1 MSAGPVT
8 RTGLLTGGG
17 LLLAVVL
24 FFAVNIVANTLL
36 TSSRVDLTQNR
47 LYTLSEGTLNIL
59 GRLEE
64 PVTLRLFLTR
74 DVAALLPG
82 ISSYANRVRELLEE
96 YERHAN
102 GMLDVRLVDPEP
114 FSEDEDR
121 AVGYGL
127 SGVPLGDGDT
137 VLYFGLVGTGST
149 DEEEVIPFFSV
160 EREEFLEYDLTK
172 LVHQLSQ
179 PKLQVVGVM
188 SSLPLDGF
196 GGGMPALA
204 APMAQPWVVL
214 EQMRQLF
221 EIRMLQPQ
229 DTTIPEE
236 VDVLMLVHPKE
247 LGEQTLYAIDQFVL
261 RGGRALVFVDPYAES
276 DPAGATGVVA
286 ASDLNRLL
294 RQWGLEL
301 VTGKVV
307 ADLPVAT
314 RIRTARDGRNV
325 VLEYPVWMN
334 VQPPQMD
341 ATDVVTSRLGNLL
354 LATAGHL
361 RTVDGAETTI
371 VPLIRSTPE
380 AAEVDTI
387 ALGFDADPREILRGY
402 RPGGTAL
409 TLAAR
414 ITGAV
419 KSLFPDG
426 APAPEGGD
434 AAAEPAPAAGAGA
447 QEHLSASSD
456 PVNVIVVADADL
468 LQDRFW
474 VQVQNLLGTSIAVP
488 SAANGSFV
496 VNALDNLSGS
506 NDLISV
512 RNRGSFARP
521 FTLVQSIQL
530 DAELRFR
537 QKENELLAELQQTEE
552 RLRELDRQNPGD
564 ALVLSAEQ
572 REELARFRA
581 EKVRL
586 RTELRDVRHALHR
599 DIERLESWTKFI
611 NIALMPL
618 LIGVGGAVVGFTSV
632 RRRRGGT
639 SAQPGRA

>member
-64 PVTLRLFLTR
+64 PITLRLFLTR

-82 ISSYANRVRELLEE
+82 ISSYANRVREVLEE

-102 GMLDVRLVDPEP
+102 GMLEVRLVDPEP

-149 DEEEVIPFFSV
+149 DEEEVIAFFSV

-188 SSLPLDGF
+188 SSLPLEGF
-196 GGGMPALA
+196 GGGVPALA

-221 EIRMLQPQ
+221 EIRMLRPQ

-247 LGEQTLYAIDQFVL
+247 LSEQTLYAIDQFVL

-276 DPAGATGVVA
+276 DPAAATGIVA

-294 RQWGLEL
+294 QQWGLEL

-334 VQPPQMD
+334 VQPRQMD
-341 ATDVVTSRLGNLL
+341 ATDVVTSRLGNLV

-361 RTVDGAETTI
+361 RPVDGAETT
-371 VPLIRSTPE
+371 VVALIRSTPE
-380 AAEVDTI
+380 AAEIDTI

-402 RPGGTAL
+402 RPGGAAL

-414 ITGAV
+414 VTGAV
-419 KSLFPDG
+419 KSAFPEG

-434 AAAEPAPAAGAGA
+434 AAAEPGSAAADA
-447 QEHLSASSD
+447 EAHLSASSD

-552 RLRELDRQNPGD
+552 RLRELDRQNPVD

-618 LIGVGGAVVGFTSV
+618 VIGVGGAVVGVTSV
-632 RRRRGGT
+632 RRRRGG
-639 SAQPGRA
+639 ALAKPQRP

>member
-1 MSAGPVT
+1 MSTGPVT

-64 PVTLRLFLTR
+64 PITLRLFLTR

-149 DEEEVIPFFSV
+149 DEEQVIPFFSV

-188 SSLPLDGF
+188 STLPLDGF
-196 GGGMPALA
+196 GGVPALA

-325 VLEYPVWMN
+325 VVEYPVWMN

-341 ATDVVTSRLGNLL
+341 ATDVVTSRLGNLV

-361 RTVDGAETTI
+361 RTVDGAETA
-371 VPLIRSTPE
+371 VLPLIRSTPE
-380 AAEVDTI
+380 AAEIDTI

-402 RPGGTAL
+402 RPGGVAL

-414 ITGAV
+414 VTGAV

-426 APAPEGGD
+426 APAPEGGG
-434 AAAEPAPAAGAGA
+434 AAAEPAPAPGA
-447 QEHLSASSD
+447 QAHLSASSD

-564 ALVLSAEQ
+564 ALVLSAAQ

-618 LIGVGGAVVGFTSV
+618 LIGVGGAVVGLTSV

-639 SAQPGRA
+639 SAQPARA